1 MEHAG
6 SERIANTLTWQSAVR
21 SDLRV
26 AEGLLGGEEPDG
38 IYGISHARIV
48 DQFLLYIEELGVG
61 SALRA
66 LRPKGVQR
74 EVIPPELYIALY
86 FLRCLA
92 RIPSQE
98 AMPDLLFADTAL
110 MLRTGFN
117 AHQVEFGITQ
127 RGSAKRQGERRNAP
141 VDPEAISKN
150 VAKLDLGEVRRFTV
164 LVLKALWA
172 KQPVVSAKGLFVI
185 DGSFVE
191 PGEST
196 KGAGKTARSKAVRT
210 KEGMKTVTEL
220 IFGFK
225 MTWMWSVEAQLPAA
239 VSFGTAEVDE
249 RTFVAGLIQ
258 QAQEVL
264 GDRGKI
270 GTLLIDRGFIDG
282 PGLWAIHE
290 AGIRFVIPARH
301 DMNVYD
307 EAHVA
312 TTNDVVTHTL
322 HRKARTRHVKHRP
335 EGGKGKLIIE
345 EQTTE
350 AVGVVGCHSY
360 PSYAPASDMN
370 GKRHK
375 NIYRND
381 FVANGINAV
390 VLTREDGRKN
400 VDLTLLTNGPVTNP
414 LAVVD
419 DYDERSLIENQ
430 GHRVLKQDW
439 HLESPAQRTAKM
451 TEIHVLFVVIAY
463 ALTQGYRAW
472 LDEQVR
478 QEDAGNPQTLGEHV
492 RRIEAENRDKVLVFC
507 GESYG
512 IYYTSEFSML
522 LGRRVKNPNPR
533 GAPDIDALMARLR
546 AQPPRA

>member
-26 AEGLLGGEEPDG
+26 AEGLLDGEEPEG

-48 DQFLLYIEELGVG
+48 DQFLLYIEEIGVG
-61 SALRA
+61 AALRA
-66 LRPKGVQR
+66 LQLKGVKR
-74 EVIPPELYIALY
+74 EVIPPELYVVLY

-92 RIPSQE
+92 RVPSQE

-110 MLRTGFN
+110 MLRMGFS
-117 AHQVEFGITQ
+117 AHQIEFGITQ
-127 RGSAKRQGERRNAP
+127 RGSAQRKGERRNAP
-141 VDPEAISKN
+141 VDPEAVSKN
-150 VAKLDLGEVRRFTV
+150 VAKLDLQAVRDFAV

-196 KGAGKTARSKAVRT
+196 TGRGTTTRSKPVRT
-210 KEGMKTVTEL
+210 KEGMKTVVEA

-225 MTWMWSVEAQLPAA
+225 MVWMWSVEAQLPVA
-239 VSFGTAEVDE
+239 VGFGTAEVDE
-249 RTFVAGLIQ
+249 RPFVAGLIE
-258 QAQEVL
+258 QANDVL
-264 GDRGKI
+264 GGRGKI

-307 EAHVA
+307 EARLA
-312 TTNDVVTHTL
+312 TTNDVVTHKL
-322 HRKARTRHVKHRP
+322 HRKSRSRLVKHRP
-335 EGGKGKLIIE
+335 DGGKGKLITE

-350 AVGVVGCHSY
+350 ATGVEGCLSY
-360 PSYAPASDMN
+360 PSYAPASEMS

-375 NIYRND
+375 NFYRND

-390 VLTREDGRKN
+390 VLTREDGRAN
-400 VDLTLLTNGPVTNP
+400 FDLTLLTNGPVNNP
-414 LAVVD
+414 LAVLD
-419 DYDERSLIENQ
+419 DYDERSKIENQ

-439 HLESPAQRTAKM
+439 HLESPPQRTAKM
-451 TEIHVLFVVIAY
+451 TEIHVLFVVVAHG
-463 ALTQGYRAW
+463 LTQGYRAW
-472 LDEQVR
+472 LDAQVR
-478 QEDAGNPQTLGEHV
+478 LEDAGIPQTLGEHV
-492 RRIEAENRDKVLVFC
+492 RRIEAENRDKVIVFC
-507 GESYG
+507 GDSYG
-512 IYYTSEFSML
+512 IFYTSEFSML
-522 LGRRVKNPNPR
+522 LGRRVRQPNPK

-546 AQPPRA
+546 APPPRA